1 MACKSSKSSLRTHIS
16 FFERVAAEIVKL
28 MWQKMVVVNQMLG
41 AYQLAAPGFYAALI
55 HLAAALYGGCGSSPD
70 LSSLSEM
77 LVHLIV
83 DLLTPNFGLLLA
95 PKLKEL
101 QTAEIP
107 ESIVRGL
114 TSHTL

>member
-1 MACKSSKSSLRTHIS
+1 MY
-16 FFERVAAEIVKL
+16 FEFN
-28 MWQKMVVVNQMLG
+28 MCDCCMLV
-41 AYQLAAPGFYAALI
+41 Q
-55 HLAAALYGGCGSSPD
+55 
-70 LSSLSEM
+70 

-83 DLLTPNFGLLLA
+83 DLLTPNFGVLLA

-114 TSHTL
+114 TSHAL

>member
-1 MACKSSKSSLRTHIS
+1 MH
-16 FFERVAAEIVKL
+16 FEFNVCDCCTLV
-28 MWQKMVVVNQMLG
+28 Q
-41 AYQLAAPGFYAALI
+41 
-55 HLAAALYGGCGSSPD
+55 
-70 LSSLSEM
+70 

-83 DLLTPNFGLLLA
+83 DLLTPNFGVLLA

-114 TSHTL
+114 TSHAL

>member
-1 MACKSSKSSLRTHIS
+1 MTLDNLSAKEGLGILSIGS
-16 FFERVAAEIVKL
+16 FVHFEFNTCDCCML
-28 MWQKMVVVNQMLG
+28 MQ
-41 AYQLAAPGFYAALI
+41 
-55 HLAAALYGGCGSSPD
+55 
-70 LSSLSEM
+70 

-83 DLLTPNFGLLLA
+83 DLLTPNFGVLLA

-107 ESIVRGL
+107 ESIVRDL